1 MTSEPFITLDDQPIY
16 IGQVLRYLQAT
27 GKLDA
32 FIGDIVRQFV
42 LEREL
47 KDRTDLN
54 INSAPIEQAIIDFRL
69 QNQLTESDQFQEWL
83 ANNNLTYDAFH
94 HQVSVNFKLKAL
106 KDSVAESKLQE
117 HFIERKIFLDRVVL
131 SRIITTNK
139 ELADELYS
147 QIQDGASFEQL
158 AREYSITDDKVMNGM
173 VGPVS
178 RGSMPDILRSAVDL
192 AKVGDVV
199 GPLGLEERWGLFR
212 IEEVLPATLD
222 DPQLKQSLEDE
233 LFEQWL
239 NEKMQQVPIKLQVGE

>member
-27 GKLDA
+27 SKLDA

-54 INSAPIEQAIIDFRL
+54 VNSAAIEQAIIDFRL
-69 QNQLTESDQFQEWL
+69 QNQLTDSEQFQEWL
-83 ANNNLTYDAFH
+83 TNNNLTYEAFH
-94 HQVSVNFKLKAL
+94 SQVSVNFKLKAL
-106 KDSVAESKLQE
+106 KDSVTEAKLQE
-117 HFIERKIFLDRVVL
+117 YFIERKIYLDRVVL
-131 SRIITTNK
+131 SRIITSDK

-147 QIQDGASFEQL
+147 QLQDGASFEQL

-199 GPLGLEERWGLFR
+199 GPLGLEDRWGLFR
-212 IEEVLPATLD
+212 VEEVLPATLD

-239 NEKMQQVPIKLQVGE
+239 GEKMQQVPIKLQVGE

>member
-1 MTSEPFITLDDQPIY
+1 MASEPLITIDEQPIY
-16 IGQVLRYLQAT
+16 AGQVLRYLQAT

-47 KDRTDLN
+47 KNQTELN
-54 INSAPIEQAIIDFRL
+54 VNSAAVEQAIIDFRL
-69 QNQLTESDQFQEWL
+69 QNQLTDAEQFQEWL
-83 ANNNLTYDAFH
+83 ANNSLTYDAFH
-94 HQVSVNFKLKAL
+94 NQVSVNFKLKAL
-106 KDSVAESKLQE
+106 KDSVTEPKLQE
-117 HFIERKIFLDRVVL
+117 YFIERKLFLDRVVL

-139 ELADELYS
+139 ELADELHS

-158 AREYSITDDKVMNGM
+158 AREYSITDDRVMNGM

-212 IEEVLPATLD
+212 VEEVLPATLD
-222 DPQLKQSLEDE
+222 DAQLKQSLEDE

-239 NEKMQQVPIKLQVGE
+239 AEKMQQVPIKLQVGE

>member
-1 MTSEPFITLDDQPIY
+1 
-16 IGQVLRYLQAT
+16 
-27 GKLDA
+27 
-32 FIGDIVRQFV
+32 GDIVRQFV

-47 KDRTDLN
+47 KNQTELN
-54 INSAPIEQAIIDFRL
+54 VNSAAVEQAIIDFRL
-69 QNQLTESDQFQEWL
+69 QNQLTDAEQFQEWL
-83 ANNNLTYDAFH
+83 ANNSLTYDAFH
-94 HQVSVNFKLKAL
+94 NQVSVNFKLKAL
-106 KDSVAESKLQE
+106 KDSVTEPKLQE
-117 HFIERKIFLDRVVL
+117 YFIERKLFLDRVVL

-139 ELADELYS
+139 ELADELHS

-158 AREYSITDDKVMNGM
+158 AREYSITDDRVMNGM

-212 IEEVLPATLD
+212 VEEVLPATLD
-222 DPQLKQSLEDE
+222 DAQLKQSLEDE

-239 NEKMQQVPIKLQVGE
+239 AEKMQQVPIKLQVGE